1 MADQNT
7 GLPIRSE
14 SDGTDERVLVKIQ
27 DAADPGGVDKT
38 VEVSEKLVHTR
49 THGEDPSGTKVQLKL
64 SELGNAN
71 GDGDYDVTNNTK
83 PSSVGVIAH
92 DENAT
97 PTDVHQNKRV
107 TASRTGT
114 KTGMHVALLDEDSV
128 PYSDTNPVP
137 VSISENEGA
146 EIHDFD
152 AAAAVVK
159 DATSDHDYTVAT
171 GVTVLLYGYRASG
184 SGKIKVELQIG
195 DGAASEAFV
204 SKDVSFNSTA
214 TPNISG
220 DFFRVP
226 IKVVGTAN
234 TTTIK
239 LIRTNRDNQA
249 QDLYST
255 FIIVEQV

>member
-1 MADQNT
+1 MADQHT
-7 GLPIRSE
+7 GLPVRSE
-14 SDGTDERVLVKIQ
+14 DDGTDERVLVKIQ
-27 DAADPGGVDKT
+27 DATDPGGVDKT
-38 VEVSEKLVHTR
+38 VEVSEKLVHNR
-49 THGEDPSGTKVQLKL
+49 THGEDPAGTKVQLKL
-64 SELGNAN
+64 SEEGHAN
-71 GDGDYDVTNNTK
+71 SNGDYDAGTNTE
-83 PSSVGVIAH
+83 PSSTGVVAH

-97 PTDVHQNKRV
+97 PDETHQNLRI

-137 VSISENEGA
+137 VAITENEGA

-152 AAAAVVK
+152 QASAVAK
-159 DATSDHDYTVAT
+159 DATADHDYVVAN
-171 GVTVLLYGYRASG
+171 GVSVLLYGYRASG
-184 SGKIKVELQIG
+184 SGKVKAELQIG
-195 DGAASEAFV
+195 DGAVAEVFAT
-204 SKDVSFNSTA
+204 KDVSFNSTA
-214 TPNISG
+214 TPNVSG

-234 TTTIK
+234 GTTIK
-239 LIRTNRDNQA
+239 LIKTNRDNQA